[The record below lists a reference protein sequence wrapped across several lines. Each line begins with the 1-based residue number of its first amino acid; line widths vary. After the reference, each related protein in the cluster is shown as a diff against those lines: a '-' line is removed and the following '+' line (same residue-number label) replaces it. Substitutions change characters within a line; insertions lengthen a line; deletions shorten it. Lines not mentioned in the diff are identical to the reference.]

1 MTILFL
7 APFRVGVKQK
17 KFRTTISQI
26 LFLPQFSPALK
37 GVEAK
42 AYAQIE
48 K

>member
-1 MTILFL
+1 MREFENEEFEVLIF
-7 APFRVGVKQK
+7 AS
-17 KFRTTISQI
+17 I
-26 LFLPQFSPALK
+26 LPQFSALK

>member
-1 MTILFL
+1 MLECENL
-7 APFRVGVKQK
+7 RMKNL
-17 KFRTTISQI
+17 KF